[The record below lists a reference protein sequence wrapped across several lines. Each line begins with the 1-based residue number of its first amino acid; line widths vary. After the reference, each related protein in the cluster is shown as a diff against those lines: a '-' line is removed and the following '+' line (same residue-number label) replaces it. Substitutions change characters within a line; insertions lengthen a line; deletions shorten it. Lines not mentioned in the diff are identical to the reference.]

1 MAPSSCLLTGSPDSE
16 HMVQTFLKKSFL
28 IANLLLLAFGLN
40 ASLAPNIFFLEE
52 GDHPLWSRE
61 GLSREAWPYFRRHC
75 PRALLLWNGQSI
87 WLTEHKVKVPLP
99 TLGPL

>member
-40 ASLAPNIFFLEE
+40 ASLAPNIFFL
-52 GDHPLWSRE
+52 GRGRPSSVVQR
-61 GLSREAWPYFRRHC
+61 
-75 PRALLLWNGQSI
+75 
-87 WLTEHKVKVPLP
+87 
-99 TLGPL
+99 GPLQRSVALFQKTLP

>member
-16 HMVQTFLKKSFL
+16 LMVQTFFKEIISYCFWHLDLMFL
-28 IANLLLLAFGLN
+28 LHQT
-40 ASLAPNIFFLEE
+40 FLEE

-61 GLSREAWPYFRRHC
+61 GLSREVWPYFRRHC
-75 PRALLLWNGQSI
+75 PRALLLWNGQSL
-87 WLTEHKVKVPLP
+87 WLTEHEVRAPLP